1 MDISDLIIDKEFES
15 VIPPLDEQEFEFLEE
30 SILHDGE
37 VYHPLVVWN
46 NIIVDGHHRY
56 KILKNH
62 PDIKYRIAE
71 RCFENR
77 YEAISWI
84 CLNQLGR
91 RNITSIQKTILIGK
105 KYNAEKASHG
115 NQDRFEESQNEDSN
129 PPRRKNC
136 VLEDRRNA
144 TANKIASEVGVS
156 SRTVQYAG
164 DFVDGM
170 DAAEE
175 VLPGVSK
182 DISSGRIK
190 PKQSDVRAIAKAP
203 TEERKQMAENLY
215 KELTPEE
222 KERKKKKR
230 DLSKSIQILDET
242 HMPSKNNKIK
252 PEDML
257 LTFQSE
263 VEKVISSMDFC
274 FDYSPELLTEA
285 KYLSEVKETIKQLKD
300 YIKDLE
306 ENRYANII

>member
-56 KILKNH
+56 KILKEH
-62 PDIKYRIAE
+62 PDIKYRITE
-71 RCFENR
+71 RYFENR

-91 RNITSIQKTILIGK
+91 RNLSSVQKTALMGRRYK
-105 KYNAEKASHG
+105 AEKLAHGASDGFRG
-115 NQDRFEESQNEDSN
+115 NQHDKNLVREQNVPLPDDN
-129 PPRRKNC
+129 K
-136 VLEDRRNA
+136 
-144 TANKIASEVGVS
+144 TAHKIANEFNVS
-156 SRTVQYAG
+156 HMTVKRAEK
-164 DFVDGM
+164 FVDGI

-182 DISSGRIK
+182 DILSGKIR
-190 PKQSDVRAIAKAP
+190 PKQSDVVAIAKAP
-203 TEERKQMAENLY
+203 AEERKQMAENLY

-222 KERKKKKR
+222 KERRKKKR

-242 HMPSKNNKIK
+242 HMPTKDNKIK

>member
-1 MDISDLIIDKEFES
+1 MNISDLIIDKEFES
-15 VIPPLDEQEFEFLEE
+15 VIPPLDEQEFEFLKE
-30 SILHDGE
+30 SILQDGE

-56 KILKNH
+56 KILKEH
-62 PDIKYRIAE
+62 PDIKYRVTE

-91 RNITSIQKTILIGK
+91 RNLSSVQKTALMGRRYK
-105 KYNAEKASHG
+105 AEKQEREFHG
-115 NQDRFEESQNEDSN
+115 NQHTNQHKKVVRAQNEPSPD
-129 PPRRKNC
+129 
-136 VLEDRRNA
+136 EDHP
-144 TANKIASEVGVS
+144 TARKIAKEMNTSPATVRRSEE
-156 SRTVQYAG
+156 
-164 DFVDGM
+164 FVDGM

-182 DISSGRIK
+182 DILSGKIK
-190 PKQSDVRAIAKAP
+190 PKQSDVSAIAKAP
-203 TEERKQMAENLY
+203 AEERKHMAENLY

-222 KERKKKKR
+222 KERRKKQR

-257 LTFQSE
+257 MTFQSE

-285 KYLSEVKETIKQLKD
+285 KYLSEVKESIKKLKD

-306 ENRYANII
+306 ENRYANIV

>member
-30 SILHDGE
+30 SILRDGE

-62 PDIKYRIAE
+62 PDIKYRITE

-77 YEAISWI
+77 YETISWI

-91 RNITSIQKTILIGK
+91 RNLSSVQKLSLMGRRYK
-105 KYNAEKASHG
+105 AEKQAHG
-115 NQDRFEESQNEDSN
+115 SIERFEQPDAPRVQNE
-129 PPRRKNC
+129 P
-136 VLEDRRNA
+136 LENEDHP
-144 TANKIASEVGVS
+144 TARKIAKEMNTSPM
-156 SRTVQYAG
+156 TVRRAEK
-164 DFVDGM
+164 FVDGM

-182 DISSGRIK
+182 DILSGKIK
-190 PKQSDVRAIAKAP
+190 PKQADVSAIAKAP
-203 TEERKQMAENLY
+203 AEERKQMAKNLY

-222 KERKKKKR
+222 KERRKKKR

-285 KYLSEVKETIKQLKD
+285 KYLSEVKESIKQLKD

-306 ENRYANII
+306 ENRYANFI

>member
-56 KILKNH
+56 KILKEH
-62 PDIKYRIAE
+62 PDIKYRITE
-71 RCFENR
+71 RYFNNR

-84 CLNQLGR
+84 CFNQLGR
-91 RNITSIQKTILIGK
+91 RNLSSIQKTALMGRRYK
-105 KYNAEKASHG
+105 AEKLAHGASDGFRG
-115 NQDRFEESQNEDSN
+115 NKYKKVVSGQNDHLQNDSN
-129 PPRRKNC
+129 NTARRIAAEMGAGEKT
-136 VLEDRRNA
+136 VRRA
-144 TANKIASEVGVS
+144 EK
-156 SRTVQYAG
+156 
-164 DFVDGM
+164 FVDGM

-182 DISSGRIK
+182 DIISGKIR
-190 PKQSDVRAIAKAP
+190 PKHDEVCAIAQAP
-203 TEERKQMAENLY
+203 IEERKQMAKSLY
-215 KELTPEE
+215 KELSPEE
-222 KERKKKKR
+222 KERRKKKR

-242 HMPSKNNKIK
+242 HMPSKKNKIK

-263 VEKVISSMDFC
+263 IEKVISSMNFC

-285 KYLSEVKETIKQLKD
+285 KYVLKVKEIIKQLKD